1 MGVRQAQVEA
11 QKAQAETQ
19 ELQRRLAKLEGRQLS
34 TRRRS
39 QQSRASSS
47 LVHMHRVNITLH
59 GPGAG
64 YSSGHRR
71 RAQQGCG
78 DVAARISGVNRECC
92 DEPSEDC
99 SSGVP
104 AVCNAGCAAEF
115 LPFWNDCSAQLQN
128 SANFLAVVTL
138 CRAASTGS
146 SSGSTSLAQEFNVV
160 CADGAVDNCAPACSE
175 ALHGDLLLMNLDG
188 GFLKV

>member
-1 MGVRQAQVEA
+1 MLHALATAALLALTSAQTDDGAVASLEALLGRTSYARRLEQLEAEVGRLRGEA

-39 QQSRASSS
+39 QQSGASSS
-47 LVHMHRVNITLH
+47 LVHIHRVNITLH

-71 RAQQGCG
+71 AQQGCG
-78 DVAARISGVNRECC
+78 DVATRISRVNHECC
-92 DEPSEDC
+92 DGPGEDC

-104 AVCNAGCAAEF
+104 VVCNAGCAAEF
-115 LPFWNDCSAQLQN
+115 LPFWNDCSGQLQN
-128 SANFLAVVTL
+128 S
-138 CRAASTGS
+138 
-146 SSGSTSLAQEFNVV
+146 
-160 CADGAVDNCAPACSE
+160 
-175 ALHGDLLLMNLDG
+175 
-188 GFLKV
+188 